1 MFIKEI
7 NLKYRKQ
14 SLASRCLQ
22 VYYASIWI
30 FQVSLDICDKIPIF
44 WVKKVQTEINLVV
57 LNMLDLKELK
67 LYMLESNPSQRLY
80 FNSFDARNS

>member
-1 MFIKEI
+1 MKITLPVYMFIKEI

-30 FQVSLDICDKIPIF
+30 SQVSLDICNKIPIF
-44 WVKKVQTEINLVV
+44 WVKKDWVQTEINT
-57 LNMLDLKELK
+57 
-67 LYMLESNPSQRLY
+67 
-80 FNSFDARNS
+80 